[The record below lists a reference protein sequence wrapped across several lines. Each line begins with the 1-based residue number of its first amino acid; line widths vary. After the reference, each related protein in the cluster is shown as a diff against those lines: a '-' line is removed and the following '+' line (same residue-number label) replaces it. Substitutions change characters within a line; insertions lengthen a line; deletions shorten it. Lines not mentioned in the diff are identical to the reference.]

1 MLQHDAEVI
10 TDDGALGTTRDDQVP
25 LFSRYSPTAEGVRFA
40 PVVPIATHEPVVVQ
54 ATVWRGTEIPMEGK
68 PVTGA
73 TATALL
79 QPASK
84 RAAAPT
90 TAIARHDVRTL
101 AGARLMKSYRLSFDA
116 ECSVDA
122 IDINRVRGAL
132 HFRSPPTLGS

>member
-54 ATVWRGTEIPMEGK
+54 ATVWRGTEIP
-68 PVTGA
+68 
-73 TATALL
+73 ALL